1 MEIQHLMKAFY
12 NLIDDC
18 TQVYGYP
25 TIESSERNKQWDFTE
40 IISNHFV
47 LPALIQQKLPQFIYT
62 ALIFYLTLHAKIV
75 NSN

>member
-1 MEIQHLMKAFY
+1 MIVA
-12 NLIDDC
+12 
-18 TQVYGYP
+18 
-25 TIESSERNKQWDFTE
+25 DFR

>member
-1 MEIQHLMKAFY
+1 MHRALRHTFLKLGLWM
-12 NLIDDC
+12 
-18 TQVYGYP
+18 QVYGYP